1 MERDEL
7 MHRLEHETEVFRN
20 PDIKAAFAAVDRKDF
35 LHADYE
41 SEAYED
47 YAVPTIA
54 GETVLQP
61 TLMAFMLELLDAHKG
76 DTVLNIG
83 SGSGWSSALLASIVG
98 EEGVVYGVERSAEL
112 VKNSLLNLKKYP
124 ELVVKISESSS
135 LSDIT
140 EHAPY
145 ERILSTTSFADEA
158 QVEGLLD
165 VLVVGGIMVVPVNS
179 TLVRYEKVSETEIDK
194 KEFPGF
200 TFSEYQ

>member
-47 YAVPTIA
+47 YAVPTLG

-61 TLMAFMLELLDAHKG
+61 TLMAFMLELLDVHKG

-98 EEGVVYGVERSAEL
+98 EEGVVYGAERSAEL

-135 LSDIT
+135 LSDIS

-145 ERILSTTSFADEA
+145 ERILSTASFADEA

-179 TLVRYEKVSETEIDK
+179 TLVRYEKVSDTEIDK